1 MAANTPPF
9 SLRDQ
14 CDQLVQRFDEVS
26 NERDTAIT
34 SNKKLKNDNAG
45 CWHIIANKQLEINTL
60 HAEITTLHGRNRQLQ
75 QDLDTE
81 SQTITAMIGIGTKRA
96 TPQDTSA
103 QHGTPTLAETKHPQ
117 IIINDLS
124 VSTSKGRPH
133 EHVTT
138 SEDIIA
144 QPQSDV
150 QVIESD
156 YSEAT
161 QPAPTK
167 KKRKK
172 WTRRDVVETSTTKR
186 PRREPKPIAQTE
198 AVVDQGTNV
207 GISKF
212 SVNHEGEIVNED
224 GEALP
229 QDIQAEFIRKMDE
242 LSIKDTCPRNN
253 WRFAKRKGRCV
264 KSQLFGKAP
273 LWTVEGPRQYAC
285 KLCANSNAFCVLWN
299 EDVSKYLVLPLPPQF
314 AGEGL
319 LQFIADSDKVLSRT
333 SEGRKMWAKI

>member
-1 MAANTPPF
+1 MTANTPRL
-9 SLRDQ
+9 SLEEQ
-14 CDQLVQRFDEVS
+14 CNQLIKRQFDEVS
-26 NERDTAIT
+26 NQRDTAISRLEKT
-34 SNKKLKNDNAG
+34 ITINKKLKDDNAG
-45 CWHIIANKQLEINTL
+45 CWHIIANKQLEINAL

-81 SQTITAMIGIGTKRA
+81 RQKIMAMIDIGTKRA

-124 VSTSKGRPH
+124 VSTSKGCPH

-161 QPAPTK
+161 QPTPTK

-172 WTRRDVVETSTTKR
+172 WTRRDAVETSTTKR
-186 PRREPKPIAQTE
+186 PRREPKAIAQTE

-224 GEALP
+224 GEALS
-229 QDIQAEFIRKMDE
+229 QDIQAEFTRKMDE

-253 WRFAKRKGRCV
+253 W
-264 KSQLFGKAP
+264 
-273 LWTVEGPRQYAC
+273 
-285 KLCANSNAFCVLWN
+285 
-299 EDVSKYLVLPLPPQF
+299 
-314 AGEGL
+314 
-319 LQFIADSDKVLSRT
+319 
-333 SEGRKMWAKI
+333 